1 MKDIKTLAFLV
12 NPDKVYLGA
21 GTTAQ
26 DLIDWI
32 NHLHME
38 NQLLQMENQHMKM
51 QLAPIPD
58 NKIDISNFLKEVK
71 P

>member
-12 NPDKVYLGA
+12 NPDKVYLGM

-32 NHLHME
+32 NHLYME

-51 QLAPIPD
+51 QLTPPPD
-58 NKIDISNFLKEVK
+58 NLIDISNYSEGKS
-71 P
+71 